1 MSNLVSAAVQRRVV
15 GSALR
20 KAVLLYMADKAADD
34 GTGIW
39 ASKVT
44 MSADLEVSDRAIRL
58 AVASMLEA
66 GLIAEVGQRNRR
78 NGYTVEYA
86 IILDAINRLPN
97 TREYPSQK
105 TNSACGKP
113 VDNSAKA
120 ERGSGFEAPKA
131 ERGSALS
138 RNVVPPNHPYKEYTT
153 TRARTR
159 AVDNSDPEAACLKA
173 AGPGLCPASRNEIIT
188 TASVIDGWLAEGFDL
203 QEDILP
209 VIRQRTSRMR
219 ASPIRTWAYFTD
231 PIRSAH
237 MARLSRAAPSQNA
250 ENSMAPAAGRDSAP
264 QAEAPDV
271 LLFWAEWINSDRY
284 LPPSA
289 VKNTMA
295 HALLARGM
303 VTKDRLEK
311 RGFRILRG
319 DAR

>member
-1 MSNLVSAAVQRRVV
+1 MSHEATSWAIKQRGLKPYAKIVLWHLADRHNPDFGCFPSQDRLAADAEVSRSALNNQLSELENLGLIRRQRRVDPDTHKQQSTRYILAFEDDFEAAPSPAN
-15 GSALR
+15 GHGN
-20 KAVLLYMADKAADD
+20 MA
-34 GTGIW
+34 
-39 ASKVT
+39 
-44 MSADLEVSDRAIRL
+44 
-58 AVASMLEA
+58 
-66 GLIAEVGQRNRR
+66 
-78 NGYTVEYA
+78 
-86 IILDAINRLPN
+86 
-97 TREYPSQK
+97 
-105 TNSACGKP
+105 GKP
-113 VDNSAKA
+113 VDNSPD
-120 ERGSGFEAPKA
+120 SPKA
-131 ERGSALS
+131 VSKS
-138 RNVVPPNHPYKEYTT
+138 RVQQMDTNPVSKEPVNTT
-153 TRARTR
+153 TASAHTR
-159 AVDNSDPEAACLKA
+159 AVDNSDPQAACLDA
-173 AGPGLCPASRNEIIT
+173 GGPGLCPASRNEIIT